1 MIFQARFHRLPP
13 CKFINGM
20 TPKYVNRGGLFSGI
34 IFMANFRS
42 AYVQY
47 PSACDI
53 EYETFEI
60 FLHIPVRP
68 VIASIVADVV
78 FL

>member
-1 MIFQARFHRLPP
+1 MN
-13 CKFINGM
+13 CM
-20 TPKYVNRGGLFSGI
+20 TSKYVNRGGLFTGI
-34 IFMANFRS
+34 IFMANFGG

-53 EYETFEI
+53 EYEPVEM
-60 FLHIPVRP
+60 FLLIPVRP
-68 VIASIVADVV
+68 VIASIVADVA